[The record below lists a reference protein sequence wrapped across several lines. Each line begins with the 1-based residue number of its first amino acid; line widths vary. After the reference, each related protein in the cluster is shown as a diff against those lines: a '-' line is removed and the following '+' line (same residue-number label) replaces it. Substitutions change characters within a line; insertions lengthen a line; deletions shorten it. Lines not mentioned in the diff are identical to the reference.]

1 MITWV
6 DKGACI
12 ILASHFSSFIL
23 HLVTWNTTS
32 YIQVPVRTL
41 QLSAPSFRPHIN
53 TQVAKKTHTGGL
65 HSSGIQVLCEIHVR
79 KEKSG
84 PEIVPGGIIPIPG
97 GRVGVSESACAL
109 LETLFSRLCE
119 VDA

>member
-1 MITWV
+1 MYPISPIRYLS
-6 DKGACI
+6 GPY
-12 ILASHFSSFIL
+12 SS
-23 HLVTWNTTS
+23 
-32 YIQVPVRTL
+32 
-41 QLSAPSFRPHIN
+41 PSFRPHTN

-65 HSSGIQVLCEIHVR
+65 HSSGTQVLCEIHVR